1 MKKFKNVLRFAFP
14 IALCIYLYWKFMA
27 VAGMVGFG
35 DGILNR
41 TINSVMAIWLI
52 DHVINSK
59 SKFWEMP
66 LLNRIGKISY
76 GIYLFHIPVS
86 VIVNS
91 LHISD
96 NLYIIYAIK
105 LPALLLI
112 SYCSYYFFEIKVM
125 ALKKKFTY

>member
-1 MKKFKNVLRFAFP
+1 
-14 IALCIYLYWKFMA
+14 MA

-35 DGILNR
+35 DGIFNR
-41 TINSVMAIWLI
+41 TINSIMAIWLI

-59 SKFWEMP
+59 SKFWEIP

-91 LHISD
+91 LHVSD

>member
-1 MKKFKNVLRFAFP
+1 
-14 IALCIYLYWKFMA
+14 MA

-35 DGILNR
+35 DGIFNR
-41 TINSVMAIWLI
+41 TINSIMAIWLI

-59 SKFWEMP
+59 SKFWEIP